1 MYRRLRY
8 GYAYRKIPLTQ
19 GEFAVVDPEDY
30 ERLSKCKWYLIKS
43 PTGMYAARWQ
53 RLPGKNKRKRIW
65 MHREVIDVP
74 ANMVCDHINRMGLDN
89 RKVNLRPAT
98 VSQNLCNRPKRKTR
112 TLSKYKGLEWDKIQR
127 KWKVRIQLNGLKTY
141 IGSFKSEI
149 DAARAYDEAVKKN
162 HGEFACPNFPEDL

>member
-1 MYRRLRY
+1 
-8 GYAYRKIPLTQ
+8 
-19 GEFAVVDPEDY
+19 
-30 ERLSKCKWYLIKS
+30 
-43 PTGMYAARWQ
+43 
-53 RLPGKNKRKRIW
+53 